1 MSEFEPTI
9 RNTFYKGND
18 PLVKKVLKTILVMIL
33 IPIII
38 TYHLIT
44 YLLFSMFPKLY
55 FYSSL
60 FMRNALLFFKKLP
73 DYFYTFWN
81 AFIEYIIIFTK
92 CINILYNTVSKYIGR
107 FINNGFLFLNN
118 CLSKLLSFFLQLYNL
133 VITFLDMIYKFSLS
147 SINFIYRHIVNN
159 FINKYSKRIW
169 DFFIRIVSIIFQ
181 LLKESMLI
189 LKSLLIQIGHLI
201 RRFYSLS
208 LDFLFEN
215 FYKKIIY
222 NLLLLKGFYLIKTI
236 REILGKF
243 ILINLLR
250 FIQFLEKFIVGYLFK
265 IIQIYLN
272 NIYYKLSEFIKNLLD
287 IMLTYIDT
295 LLGILI
301 EKYNKIKNSFLY
313 LIYLFNNMILSILEK
328 ALSIFR
334 KISHFLKTFL
344 LFIGKLIEALF
355 NLIISSINKLLR
367 LIKNAIFI
375 TIEISY
381 EKLTKLLMSLYLC
394 ANIILDKLG
403 MNYLN

>member
-1 MSEFEPTI
+1 
-9 RNTFYKGND
+9 
-18 PLVKKVLKTILVMIL
+18 
-33 IPIII
+33 
-38 TYHLIT
+38 
-44 YLLFSMFPKLY
+44 
-55 FYSSL
+55 
-60 FMRNALLFFKKLP
+60 
-73 DYFYTFWN
+73 
-81 AFIEYIIIFTK
+81 
-92 CINILYNTVSKYIGR
+92 
-107 FINNGFLFLNN
+107 
-118 CLSKLLSFFLQLYNL
+118 
-133 VITFLDMIYKFSLS
+133 
-147 SINFIYRHIVNN
+147 
-159 FINKYSKRIW
+159 
-169 DFFIRIVSIIFQ
+169 
-181 LLKESMLI
+181 MLI

-313 LIYLFNNMILSILEK
+313 LIYLFNNMILSIIEK

>member
-1 MSEFEPTI
+1 
-9 RNTFYKGND
+9 
-18 PLVKKVLKTILVMIL
+18 
-33 IPIII
+33 
-38 TYHLIT
+38 
-44 YLLFSMFPKLY
+44 
-55 FYSSL
+55 
-60 FMRNALLFFKKLP
+60 
-73 DYFYTFWN
+73 
-81 AFIEYIIIFTK
+81 
-92 CINILYNTVSKYIGR
+92 
-107 FINNGFLFLNN
+107 
-118 CLSKLLSFFLQLYNL
+118 
-133 VITFLDMIYKFSLS
+133 
-147 SINFIYRHIVNN
+147 
-159 FINKYSKRIW
+159 
-169 DFFIRIVSIIFQ
+169 
-181 LLKESMLI
+181 MLI

-367 LIKNAIFI
+367 LIKNAIC
-375 TIEISY
+375 
-381 EKLTKLLMSLYLC
+381 LYLC